1 MNRTKLFFKN
11 SFYTILLQIFSTLS
25 GIILP
30 IVMIKYYGSEINGL
44 VSSITQ
50 FLVYLKLM
58 EAGLSAAATYNLY
71 KPLAEND
78 HKKVSAI
85 VSAANKFYKKIA
97 FYFTIGVLA
106 FSLIYSF
113 VIDVPISQL
122 ETILLIFIMGL
133 SGTLEFLTLSK
144 YRVLLNANQ
153 KVYVISIASI
163 VYDVLNVLII
173 VVLAHFGVDIT
184 ITKFVA
190 LFAVLSRSLILKIYV
205 SINYKYLNYQEEPDN
220 SALNQ
225 RWDALYLQI
234 LGAVQI
240 GLPIVYLTLFSD
252 NLGIVSIYSVY
263 YMIIGGIN
271 NLLGLFSNTLYAS
284 FGEIIVLKREE
295 TLENAVKDFKYCFYI
310 LITIIFSITF
320 VMIMPF
326 INVYTM
332 GVVDIKYYY
341 PLIGFL
347 FTLNGIL
354 YNLKTPQGM
363 LVIAAGHYKE
373 TKWQTTIQGLIVAIL
388 GIPLT
393 IYYGIEGI
401 LIALIVS
408 NIYRTIDLMI
418 YVPKKIG
425 GDKIKDTIINFIKI
439 LVYSIII
446 CLPFVIYNIN
456 VNSYIEWV
464 IYAIVVGIYS
474 LIVVFIGEFIFFRND
489 LKRVFARLKSI
500 FRRNK

>member
-11 SFYTILLQIFSTLS
+11 SFYTILLQVFSTIS

-30 IVMIKYYGSEINGL
+30 LVIIKYYGSEINGL

-58 EAGLSAAATYNLY
+58 EAGLSAAATYALY

-78 HKKVSAI
+78 HKKISAI

-97 FYFTIGVLA
+97 VFFTIGVLV
-106 FSLIYSF
+106 FSIIYSF
-113 VIDVPISQL
+113 VVAVPISQF

-163 VYDVLNVLII
+163 IYDILNVAIILIFAY
-173 VVLAHFGVDIT
+173 LGVNIT

-190 LFAVLSRSLILKIYV
+190 LFAVISRSLILKIYV
-205 SINYKYLNYQEEPDN
+205 SKHYKYLNYKEEPDN

-234 LGAVQI
+234 LGALQI
-240 GLPIVYLTLFSD
+240 GLPIVYLTIFSD
-252 NLGIVSIYSVY
+252 NLGIVSVYSVY

-284 FGEIIVLKREE
+284 FGELIVLKKEE
-295 TLENAVKDFKYCFYI
+295 SFENAVKDFEYCFYL

-326 INVYTM
+326 IKVYTM
-332 GVVDIKYYY
+332 GIVDINYYY
-341 PLIGFL
+341 PLVGFL
-347 FTLNGIL
+347 FTLNGLL

-373 TKWQTTIQGLIVAIL
+373 TKWQTTFQGLIIAII

-393 IYYGIEGI
+393 IYCGIEGI
-401 LIALIVS
+401 LIALIIS
-408 NIYRTIDLMI
+408 NIYRTIDLII
-418 YVPKKIG
+418 YVPKHIG
-425 GDKIKDTIINFIKI
+425 GDKIKNTLINFGKI
-439 LVYSIII
+439 FIYTILI
-446 CLPFVIYNIN
+446 CLPFIFYKINIS
-456 VNSYIEWV
+456 SYLEWFK
-464 IYAIVVGIYS
+464 YAILVGIYS
-474 LIVVFIGEFIFFRND
+474 VLVVLLGEFIFFRKD
-489 LKRVFARLKSI
+489 LKNVLTRIKRI
-500 FRRNK
+500 FRRN